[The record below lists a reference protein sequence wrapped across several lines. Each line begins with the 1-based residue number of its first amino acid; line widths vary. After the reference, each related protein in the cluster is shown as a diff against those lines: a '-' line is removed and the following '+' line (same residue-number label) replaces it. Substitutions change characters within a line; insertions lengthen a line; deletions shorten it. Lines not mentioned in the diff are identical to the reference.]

1 MRRIVS
7 FPLKRWADAP
17 RIVAGVIFVNL
28 VIFVNAGYCLNL
40 DKMKAAYLDCEYKA
54 AISEGEKILLT
65 SVNRGGFEELYYYL
79 GLSYLKDS
87 NYVRAADMFG
97 RVIAEFKDS
106 KFAGQAKLALG
117 DTYFMQGE
125 FEKAEALYDELMG
138 PQDTKLKPA
147 ALYRLSRVAMKK
159 GDSAKSNQYL
169 EKLKNDYPFCLEAK
183 LDKEVSAVT
192 NKAAPESAPLDIPS
206 GTIYSVQVGF
216 FSSKENA
223 LNFTD
228 ELTQKNF
235 PAYAE
240 KDIVGGKESY
250 RVKVGKLKTRQEAQ
264 DLEKKL
270 SQAGYPTKVCP

>member
-7 FPLKRWADAP
+7 F
-17 RIVAGVIFVNL
+17 VIFVNL
-28 VIFVNAGYCLNL
+28 VIFVNAGYCLDL
-40 DKMKAAYLDCEYKA
+40 DKMKAAYLDCEYKT

-65 SVNRGGFEELYYYL
+65 SVNHSGFDELYYYL
-79 GLSYLKDS
+79 GLSYLKD
-87 NYVRAADMFG
+87 NNHVRASDMFD
-97 RVIAEFKDS
+97 RVLGEFKKS
-106 KFAGQAKLALG
+106 RFSEQAKLALG
-117 DTYFMQGE
+117 DTCFMQGD
-125 FEKAEALYDELMG
+125 FAKAERLYNELLNSA
-138 PQDTKLKPA
+138 DTKLKPA
-147 ALYRLSRVAMKK
+147 VLYRLNQAALKQ
-159 GDSAKSNQYL
+159 GDSANSKEYL
-169 EKLKNDYPFCLEAK
+169 EKLKQDYPFSLEAK
-183 LDKEVSAVT
+183 LNKEANVATDDKPS
-192 NKAAPESAPLDIPS
+192 ESILS
-206 GTIYSVQVGF
+206 GPIYSVQVGF